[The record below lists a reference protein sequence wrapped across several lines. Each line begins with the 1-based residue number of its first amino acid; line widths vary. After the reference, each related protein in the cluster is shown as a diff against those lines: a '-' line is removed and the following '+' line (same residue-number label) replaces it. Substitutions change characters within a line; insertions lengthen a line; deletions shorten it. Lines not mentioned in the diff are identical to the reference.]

1 MKRTTFYLWMHGLL
15 CLLASAC
22 HSAPSSNDVLDLSH
36 SRIGVLLGS
45 SQDHYATQAF
55 PSARLLRIDM
65 SSDLIMALK
74 SGSCDAVLFSSFTAI
89 PILQSEPSLQLLEEM
104 DDVGHLGIGFRKEDE
119 QLCQQFNTFL
129 QELKQSDTYTDMYRR
144 WLQGNAE
151 QATVP
156 PLESAVQG
164 QPLRVGTTLMSVPF
178 SHTQDNR
185 PAGYDIE
192 LTTRFASY
200 LHRPIEFVPMNF
212 GSLIPALQTGQVDLI
227 ANNIMMT
234 EERSKA
240 IRFSDSYIDDPTVVL
255 VLRKEQ
261 PSKPLA
267 THISQLGGQ
276 KVGVLTGSIH
286 EGFLRQNHPDV
297 EAFCMDAQSDLLQ
310 GLLTHKCQAIISPND
325 DMREPIQKHPQITL
339 LQDSLM
345 IEKLV
350 AGIHPDNGQ
359 LLQQFNAFLKE
370 LKESGTLDDI
380 IRRYLSP
387 VPELQMPDIPLP
399 TQGTP
404 LRVGSMGGS
413 LPWTFVQNGEYAGF
427 DMEMARRFAAYL
439 NRPIEV
445 NDINFSGL
453 IAALKSGKVDL
464 IISQIAY
471 TPERAQS
478 ISLSDSYYQ
487 IVTGL
492 YGLNESQST
501 ASAFSLSGW
510 WNDVKQSFHN
520 NLVAENRYRQ
530 ILDGLGVTLII
541 TLCAALLGTLLGG
554 VVCFLRMHRNRWLSR
569 TAACYVSL
577 MRGTPVLVLLMLMFY
592 VFLAPLEV
600 SGVAVAI
607 VTFGLNL
614 AAYAS
619 EMFRSA
625 IEGIDHGQTEAG
637 VALGFTRLQTFRY
650 IILPQAVRTVMP
662 VYKGELISLLKTTS
676 IVGYIAVVDLTKASD
691 IIRARTF
698 DAFFPLLLVA
708 AIYFVVA
715 WLMGKLLDLTI
726 SSRKK

>member
-240 IRFSDSYIDDPTVVL
+240 IRFSESYIDDPTVVL

-276 KVGVLTGSIH
+276 KVGVLTGSSTSTLSSVLPTLFSPAAACS
-286 EGFLRQNHPDV
+286 FL
-297 EAFCMDAQSDLLQ
+297 AF
-310 GLLTHKCQAIISPND
+310 
-325 DMREPIQKHPQITL
+325 TL
-339 LQDSLM
+339 L
-345 IEKLV
+345 
-350 AGIHPDNGQ
+350 
-359 LLQQFNAFLKE
+359 
-370 LKESGTLDDI
+370 
-380 IRRYLSP
+380 
-387 VPELQMPDIPLP
+387 
-399 TQGTP
+399 
-404 LRVGSMGGS
+404 
-413 LPWTFVQNGEYAGF
+413 
-427 DMEMARRFAAYL
+427 
-439 NRPIEV
+439 
-445 NDINFSGL
+445 
-453 IAALKSGKVDL
+453 
-464 IISQIAY
+464 Y
-471 TPERAQS
+471 TP
-478 ISLSDSYYQ
+478 
-487 IVTGL
+487 
-492 YGLNESQST
+492 
-501 ASAFSLSGW
+501 
-510 WNDVKQSFHN
+510 
-520 NLVAENRYRQ
+520 
-530 ILDGLGVTLII
+530 
-541 TLCAALLGTLLGG
+541 C
-554 VVCFLRMHRNRWLSR
+554 
-569 TAACYVSL
+569 
-577 MRGTPVLVLLMLMFY
+577 
-592 VFLAPLEV
+592 
-600 SGVAVAI
+600 
-607 VTFGLNL
+607 
-614 AAYAS
+614 
-619 EMFRSA
+619 
-625 IEGIDHGQTEAG
+625 
-637 VALGFTRLQTFRY
+637 
-650 IILPQAVRTVMP
+650 
-662 VYKGELISLLKTTS
+662 
-676 IVGYIAVVDLTKASD
+676 
-691 IIRARTF
+691 
-698 DAFFPLLLVA
+698 VA
-708 AIYFVVA
+708 AIAAIKRELGSGVKAAAVSVCQCVTA
-715 WLMGKLLDLTI
+715 WIAAFAVYGIANWIL
-726 SSRKK
+726 